1 MNNVDVIQLLEG
13 EITLLSEGESKR
25 RKKMDEQTTVLELR
39 KEKEKEL
46 EELIQEIKKE
56 EKGAKATR
64 RHNIDTHMGIIK
76 ELDMMYSRQGALT
89 RFLKELSNGKAVS

>member
-1 MNNVDVIQLLEG
+1 MGD
-13 EITLLSEGESKR
+13 
-25 RKKMDEQTTVLELR
+25 QTTVFELR

-46 EELIQEIKKE
+46 EELIQEIKKD
-56 EKGAKATR
+56 EKRAKVTR
-64 RHNIDTHMGIIK
+64 RHNTDVHMGIIK